1 MALATATATASTCSC
16 SSQLLPRPK
25 FSTLPFPIPFANPSR
40 YRRLSISF
48 AAAKKDSN
56 AIQSQDSDKKK
67 KKQVEVEEVEEE
79 VEEVEEE
86 LPWLQEKALDVVEFT
101 GSVTQAIPG
110 PRVGNSSLPWILAL
124 PLAYAGLTFVIAF
137 VKTVKKLSSPREKR
151 RKLVNKNAFLCK
163 SIDQQLHSLTPDA
176 LKALEKKTGFGMQ
189 EILRKYIRYALNE
202 KPFNPDLVA
211 HLIHLRKASML
222 DDSQV
227 ASILNDISAR
237 IVRDKG
243 TYIFIFYNG
252 SLLTPLPFSKRSL
265 YSFHST

>member
-1 MALATATATASTCSC
+1 MALATATASTCSC
-16 SSQLLPRPK
+16 SSQLLLRPK
-25 FSTLPFPIPFANPSR
+25 FSSLPFPIPFANRSR

-48 AAAKKDSN
+48 AAAAAKKDSN
-56 AIQSQDSDKKK
+56 AIKSQNNK
-67 KKQVEVEEVEEE
+67 KKQVEEEE
-79 VEEVEEE
+79 EEVEEE

-110 PRVGNSSLPWILAL
+110 PRVGTSSLPWILAL

-163 SIDQQLHSLTPDA
+163 SIDQLHSLTPDA
-176 LKALEKKTGFGMQ
+176 LKALEKKTGFGME

-227 ASILNDISAR
+227 ASILNDVSAR
-237 IVRDKG
+237 IVRNKG
-243 TYIFIFYNG
+243 TYIFIFI
-252 SLLTPLPFSKRSL
+252 FI
-265 YSFHST
+265 F

>member
-1 MALATATATASTCSC
+1 MALATATASTCSC

-25 FSTLPFPIPFANPSR
+25 FSTLPFPIPFANRSR

-48 AAAKKDSN
+48 AAAAAKKDSN
-56 AIQSQDSDKKK
+56 AIQSQDSDKKNKK
-67 KKQVEVEEVEEE
+67 KKQVEEDE
-79 VEEVEEE
+79 EEVEEE

-110 PRVGNSSLPWILAL
+110 PRVGTSSLPWILAL

-243 TYIFIFYNG
+243 TYIFIFI
-252 SLLTPLPFSKRSL
+252 F
-265 YSFHST
+265 

>member
-1 MALATATATASTCSC
+1 MALATASATASTCSC

-25 FSTLPFPIPFANPSR
+25 FSTLPFPIPFANRSR

-48 AAAKKDSN
+48 AAAAAAKKDSN
-56 AIQSQDSDKKK
+56 DIQSENKKKK
-67 KKQVEVEEVEEE
+67 KKQVEVEEEEEE

-110 PRVGNSSLPWILAL
+110 PRVGTSSLPWILAL
-124 PLAYAGLTFVIAF
+124 PLAYAGLTFVIAL

-151 RKLVNKNAFLCK
+151 RKLVNKNALLCK

-176 LKALEKKTGFGMQ
+176 LKSLEKKTGFGME

-243 TYIFIFYNG
+243 TYIFIFI
-252 SLLTPLPFSKRSL
+252 F
-265 YSFHST
+265 

>member
-1 MALATATATASTCSC
+1 MALATATASTCSC

-25 FSTLPFPIPFANPSR
+25 FSTLPFPIPFANRSR
-40 YRRLSISF
+40 HRRLSISF
-48 AAAKKDSN
+48 AAAAAKKDSN
-56 AIQSQDSDKKK
+56 AIKSQNNK
-67 KKQVEVEEVEEE
+67 KKQVEEEEEE

-110 PRVGNSSLPWILAL
+110 PRVGTSSLPWILAL

-163 SIDQQLHSLTPDA
+163 SIDQLHSLTPDA
-176 LKALEKKTGFGMQ
+176 LKALEKKTGFGME

-227 ASILNDISAR
+227 ASILNDVSAR

-243 TYIFIFYNG
+243 TYIFIFI
-252 SLLTPLPFSKRSL
+252 F
-265 YSFHST
+265 

>member
-1 MALATATATASTCSC
+1 MALATATASTCSC

-25 FSTLPFPIPFANPSR
+25 FSTLPFPIPFANRSR

-48 AAAKKDSN
+48 AAAAAKKDSN
-56 AIQSQDSDKKK
+56 AIQSEDSDKKK
-67 KKQVEVEEVEEE
+67 KKQVEVEEEEE

-110 PRVGNSSLPWILAL
+110 PRVGTSSLPWILAL

-163 SIDQQLHSLTPDA
+163 SIDQLHSLTPDA
-176 LKALEKKTGFGMQ
+176 LKALEKKTGFGME

-227 ASILNDISAR
+227 ASILNDVSAR

-243 TYIFIFYNG
+243 TYIFIFI
-252 SLLTPLPFSKRSL
+252 F
-265 YSFHST
+265 

>member
-1 MALATATATASTCSC
+1 MALATATASTCSC

-25 FSTLPFPIPFANPSR
+25 FSTLPFPIPFANRSR

-48 AAAKKDSN
+48 AAAAAKKDSN
-56 AIQSQDSDKKK
+56 AIKSQNNK
-67 KKQVEVEEVEEE
+67 KKQVEEEEEE

-110 PRVGNSSLPWILAL
+110 PRVGTSSLPWILAL

-163 SIDQQLHSLTPDA
+163 SIDQLHSLTPDA
-176 LKALEKKTGFGMQ
+176 LKALEKKTGFGME

-227 ASILNDISAR
+227 ASILNDVSAR
-237 IVRDKG
+237 IVRNKG
-243 TYIFIFYNG
+243 TYIFIFI
-252 SLLTPLPFSKRSL
+252 F
-265 YSFHST
+265 

>member
-1 MALATATATASTCSC
+1 MALATATASTCSC
-16 SSQLLPRPK
+16 SSQLLLRPK
-25 FSTLPFPIPFANPSR
+25 FSSLPFPIPFANRSR

-48 AAAKKDSN
+48 AAAAAKKDSN
-56 AIQSQDSDKKK
+56 AIQSQNSDEKKEKK
-67 KKQVEVEEVEEE
+67 KKQVEEEEEE

-110 PRVGNSSLPWILAL
+110 PRVGTSSLPWILAL

-163 SIDQQLHSLTPDA
+163 SIDQLHSLTPDA
-176 LKALEKKTGFGMQ
+176 LKALEKKTGFGME

-227 ASILNDISAR
+227 ASILNDVSAR
-237 IVRDKG
+237 IVRNKG
-243 TYIFIFYNG
+243 TYIFIFI
-252 SLLTPLPFSKRSL
+252 FI
-265 YSFHST
+265 F

>member
-1 MALATATATASTCSC
+1 MALATATASTCSC

-25 FSTLPFPIPFANPSR
+25 FSTLPFPIPFANRSR

-48 AAAKKDSN
+48 AAAAAKKDSN
-56 AIQSQDSDKKK
+56 AIQSQNSDEKKKK
-67 KKQVEVEEVEEE
+67 KKQVEEEEEE

-110 PRVGNSSLPWILAL
+110 PRVGTSSLPWILAL

-163 SIDQQLHSLTPDA
+163 SIDQLHSLTPDA
-176 LKALEKKTGFGMQ
+176 LKALEKKTGFGME

-227 ASILNDISAR
+227 ASILNDVSAR
-237 IVRDKG
+237 IVRNKG
-243 TYIFIFYNG
+243 TYIFIFI
-252 SLLTPLPFSKRSL
+252 FI
-265 YSFHST
+265 F